1 MHPGTEMVN
10 AIDEL
15 ERTMRLT
22 KRTPQAK
29 AKRTAKRAGKTA
41 SALSVKTKGLVLAG
55 VGAAV
60 AAIALL
66 GSKRGRHAVKGA
78 AAGATSPVRQS
89 GRDYDDVTLARKVES
104 EILGREGDDIPKGAI
119 SVNAQHGTVELR
131 GQVKRPDQIEALGK
145 AAGKVSGVENVHNLL
160 HTAGSEP
167 KHSPVSEPDE
177 VRDRAAN
184 D

>member
-1 MHPGTEMVN
+1 
-10 AIDEL
+10 
-15 ERTMRLT
+15 MRLT

-41 SALSVKTKGLVLAG
+41 SALPAKTKALVLAG

-66 GSKRGRHAVKGA
+66 GSRRGRHAVKGA
-78 AAGATSPVRQS
+78 AAEATSPVRQS
-89 GRDYDDVTLARKVES
+89 GRDYDDVTLTRKVES
-104 EILGREGDDIPKGAI
+104 EIFGGDGEDFPKGAI
-119 SVNAQHGTVELR
+119 SVNSQHGTVELR
-131 GQVKRPDQIEALGK
+131 GQVEREDQIEAIGK
-145 AAGKVSGVENVHNLL
+145 AAGKVAGVKNVHNLL
-160 HTAGSEP
+160 HTPGSEP
-167 KHSPVSEPDE
+167 KHSPVSKPEE